1 VSDTRTGE
9 VQHLRLRES
18 QIFLALSIIIGILA
32 GLVAVLFSLAID
44 RADYALFG
52 FEPSSLRTFLV
63 PVLVSLATGV
73 LLATVFSGVRGSG
86 VPQTKA
92 AFHLQGGAIPIRVP
106 LGKFIMGALC
116 IGSGHSMGREGPS
129 VQIGAGIASAIGRW
143 LRLSPARIKELIPV
157 GAAGALAAAFN
168 TPIAAVLFTLEE
180 IIGNMNATLLGSTVV
195 ASVAAV
201 VVQRSI
207 LGNEP
212 LFRVPAYALE
222 DPAELIGYAV
232 LGVVGGLV
240 SLAFCKSLLAL
251 RLAFR
256 RLPKWTVMLQPAMGG
271 VAIGAVLLFVPEV
284 KGVGYDYVDQALNGG
299 LVLQTMI
306 VLCVVKLAATVVSY
320 CSGNAGGIF
329 APSLYIGAMAGGVV
343 GMIVNSVAPFPTGEP
358 GAYALV
364 GMGALFAGIIRA
376 PLTSVFMIFE
386 ITQDYQILVPLMVA
400 NLLSF
405 AISRRYQPVPVYEAL
420 LHQDQIHLPSGALR
434 ESAGWTARDIMNSDE
449 LSFLAPGQ
457 SVDEAWEATGPDR
470 RLAYLVGTQTSMRGI
485 VTPER
490 LSELRA
496 AGRGREAVQSMLDET
511 FVHVHPDHSLDVVL
525 VRFAQGTGL
534 LPVVSRTALRA
545 VGVIT
550 IDEIT
555 QFARQG
561 KSRRSPTTSGSDT

>member
-1 VSDTRTGE
+1 MSETRRGE

-18 QIFLALSIIIGILA
+18 QIFLALSILTGILA
-32 GLVAVLFSLAID
+32 GLAAVLFSLVID
-44 RADYALFG
+44 RADYAFFG
-52 FEPSSLRTFLV
+52 LEPSSLRTFLV

-73 LLATVFSGVRGSG
+73 LLATVFSGARGSG
-86 VPQTKA
+86 IPQTKA
-92 AFHLQGGAIPIRVP
+92 AFHLQGGAIPVRVP
-106 LGKFIMGALC
+106 IGKFITGVLC

-143 LRLSPARIKELIPV
+143 LRLSPARVKELVPV

-168 TPIAAVLFTLEE
+168 TPIAAVLFALEE
-180 IIGNMNATLLGSTVV
+180 LIGNMNATLLGSTVV

-212 LFRVPAYALE
+212 LFRVPGYALE
-222 DPAELIGYAV
+222 HPAELIGYAV
-232 LGVVGGLV
+232 LGIVGGLI

-251 RLAFR
+251 RLSFR
-256 RLPKWTVMLQPAMGG
+256 RLPRWTVMLQPAMGG
-271 VAIGAVLLFVPEV
+271 VVIGATLLFFPEV

-299 LVLQTMI
+299 LVLRTMAL
-306 VLCVVKLAATVVSY
+306 LCVVKLGATVVSY

-343 GMIVNSVAPFPTGEP
+343 GMVVNSVAPFPTGEP

-434 ESAGWTARDIMNSDE
+434 ESTGWTARDIMNIE
-449 LSFLAPGQ
+449 ALSFLAAGQ

-470 RLAYLVGTQTSMRGI
+470 RPAYLVGTREAMRGI

-490 LSELRA
+490 LSQARA
-496 AGRGREAVQSMLDET
+496 AGRGGDMLQSTLDDT
-511 FVHVHPDHSLDVVL
+511 FVHVHPDHSLDAVL
-525 VRFAQGTGL
+525 VRFAQGAGL
-534 LPVVSRTALRA
+534 LPVVSRTALR
-545 VGVIT
+545 VEGVIT

-555 QFARQG
+555 QFAKQG
-561 KSRRSPTTSGSDT
+561 KSRRAAPTGDSSA